1 VKSFPAFL
9 PVQSLKMIHFRY
21 VQIWKNGAQ
30 CLKMHLQN
38 KKPLEDDQTRYKAVN
53 QTLKAYKRFINDIV
67 VSKYLGLVDSFLEA
81 APQVTFQLYL
91 YFTKRED
98 DSWWSKISKSQ
109 HIEQIEEILK
119 TTVIT
124 ADEILRLFFLSFQ
137 VFSNA
142 LSQYAYYGTRH
153 KSYLVVWD
161 SVHGLGPDKI
171 LSIVVCVLTTELIC
185 RFIGI
190 PLHLYTAAI

>member
-1 VKSFPAFL
+1 LEGIFCHLSSFPHCQVKSFPAFL
-9 PVQSLKMIHFRY
+9 PVQPLKMIHFRY

-81 APQVTFQLYL
+81 APQATFQLYL
-91 YFTKRED
+91 
-98 DSWWSKISKSQ
+98 Q
-109 HIEQIEEILK
+109 LIEQNETENFK
-119 TTVIT
+119 TTGSVS
-124 ADEILRLFFLSFQ
+124 DKMLRLFFLLFQ
-137 VFSNA
+137 VLSNA

-161 SVHGLGPDKI
+161 SVHGLDPDKI
-171 LSIVVCVLTTELIC
+171 ITIVLCAPTAGITC